1 MAESELEP
9 RDFSGGPVV
18 KTHASNA
25 GGVGFILGPETKI
38 PHDSQP
44 KKTKHKQQDN
54 IVTNSIKT
62 LKMAHIK
69 KNFFKRDNHSDV
81 SV

>member
-44 KKTKHKQQDN
+44 KNKSLKQKQYCNKFNEDFKNSPHKKIIIN
-54 IVTNSIKT
+54 K
-62 LKMAHIK
+62 
-69 KNFFKRDNHSDV
+69 
-81 SV
+81 